1 MCGGFAA
8 DDISLGLGLGL
19 GQGYNARLRRIVR
32 WRLTK

>member
-32 WRLTK
+32 WRLTN